1 VFSFTSQQLDLWL
14 GSLFWPFVRILAL
27 ISAAPVL
34 SHRSIPVRAKIGL
47 ALLFALI
54 IAPALPAVPPIFIAS
69 PRGFAVLLEQILIG
83 LAIGFSISL
92 AFAAVQ
98 MAGDLIGTQMGLGF
112 AWFVDPQSATQ
123 GPMVGSLLG
132 LFATLL
138 FLAIDGHLL
147 MLATIVKSFSFAP
160 IGTGIG
166 AALDWEKLLRAGTSL
181 FALGLHLALPALAA
195 VFLSNVALGV
205 LTRAAPQLN
214 LFAIGFPITLSLGL
228 LVLWLGMP
236 HFGPMLE
243 RVLRNSLV
251 MFY

>member
-1 VFSFTSQQLDLWL
+1 MLSFTSQQIDLWL
-14 GSLFWPFVRILAL
+14 GSLIWPFVRILAL
-27 ISAAPVL
+27 ISAAPLL
-34 SHRSIPVRAKIGL
+34 SHRSIPARAKIGL

-54 IAPALPAVPPIFIAS
+54 VAPTLPEVPPIAIAS
-69 PRGFAVLLEQILIG
+69 PRGFAVLVEQILIG

-123 GPMVGSLLG
+123 GPMVGSLLS
-132 LFATLL
+132 LFATLI
-138 FLAIDGHLL
+138 FLAIDGHL
-147 MLATIVKSFSFAP
+147 MILAAIVKSFSFAP

-166 AALDWEKLLRAGTSL
+166 SALDWNKLLHAGASV
-181 FALGLHLALPALAA
+181 FALGLHLALPAVAA

-205 LTRAAPQLN
+205 LTRSAPQLN
-214 LFAIGFPITLSLGL
+214 LFAIGFPITLTLGL
-228 LVLWLGMP
+228 LMLWLGMP

-243 RVLRNSLV
+243 RILQNSLV
-251 MFY
+251 MFF